1 MPKNEVVEGLQEQSA
16 DEEIP
21 YQIDVSNWGSTPTS
35 PSVKAYVVDSGLEV
49 TSTVYPTN
57 SPTVSG
63 NVITLSVLKSL
74 SLGVTYRIEVQ
85 FNIGSTIFECY
96 FRVYCDH

>member
-1 MPKNEVVEGLQEQSA
+1 MVRNEVTEGLQEQSA

-21 YQIDVSNWGSTPTS
+21 YQIDVSNWGSNPTS
-35 PSVKAYVVDSGLEV
+35 PSVKAYIIDSGLEV

-57 SPTVSG
+57 TPTVSD
-63 NVITLSVLKSL
+63 NVITLSVLKDL
-74 SLGVTYRIEVQ
+74 DVGVTYRIEVQ

>member
-1 MPKNEVVEGLQEQSA
+1 MPKNEVMEGLQEQSA

-21 YQIDVSNWGSTPTS
+21 YQIDVSGWGSNPTS
-35 PSVKAYVVDSGLEV
+35 PSVKAYIVDSGSDV

-63 NVITLSVLKSL
+63 DVITLSVLKDL
-74 SLGVTYRIEVQ
+74 TAGVTYRIEVQ

-96 FRVYCDH
+96 FRVFCDH